1 MLLITH
7 VKFHDAKHN
16 FLLKPDCAEYH
27 SAQSYLAYS
36 VEWPTVLSGSLR
48 PRSPPS
54 FSLLVCAMHEKET
67 WLVEYVCFLAHRNNY
82 CVFFSYK
89 NMPKRVSF

>member
-36 VEWPTVLSGSLR
+36 VEWQSQSQITTQLFAACL
-48 PRSPPS
+48 
-54 FSLLVCAMHEKET
+54 CHA
-67 WLVEYVCFLAHRNNY
+67 
-82 CVFFSYK
+82 
-89 NMPKRVSF
+89 